1 MDPGGFRFL
10 AWENLAMQWLNR
22 VGMSVAG
29 LVMVLYVSGCDDVEG
44 QVADTIGLA
53 WNIVSVWLD

>member
-1 MDPGGFRFL
+1 
-10 AWENLAMQWLNR
+10 MQWLNR